1 MTREQFNKAM
11 AIIAQH
17 HSTEIKINMP
27 KNHFVGDLGTTKWTI
42 HITRC
47 CPSVVTKLVSDG
59 FTCQMDGER
68 FSHWLHINRQVCR

>member
-47 CPSVVTKLVSDG
+47 CPSVVTKLISDG
-59 FTCQMDGER
+59 FTCQMDENGL
-68 FSHWLHINRQVCR
+68 SVGCI

>member
-42 HITRC
+42 HITSC
-47 CPSVVTKLVSDG
+47 CPSVVTKLVSDVSLARW
-59 FTCQMDGER
+59 TR
-68 FSHWLHINRQVCR
+68 TV

>member
-1 MTREQFNKAM
+1 MTHEQFNKAL

-27 KNHFVGDLGTTKWTI
+27 KNHFVGDLGTHKWTI

-59 FTCQMDGER
+59 FTCQMDEHG
-68 FSHWLHINRQVCR
+68 LAVGVI

>member
-47 CPSVVTKLVSDG
+47 CPSVVTKLICDG
-59 FTCQMDGER
+59 FTCQMDENSLAVGC
-68 FSHWLHINRQVCR
+68 I

>member
-1 MTREQFNKAM
+1 MTREQFTKSM

-47 CPSVVTKLVSDG
+47 CTSVVTKLISDG
-59 FTCQMDGER
+59 FTCQMDEKG
-68 FSHWLHINRQVCR
+68 LAIGCI